1 MRSYPIQ
8 NFDVDKVYDT
18 VRDNT
23 LYFIHTLLQS
33 WGDCIDKVL
42 YDIAKKRTRIAKMA
56 SFFAQCDA
64 DYIARSIYILDKYIP
79 TSTKKRFLDAM
90 FVKYTTIVRPWIIQE
105 LKKKRRPTKKKNQTN
120 NQQQQRKVREQLLLA
135 MSFLVDAVTPL
146 LRYHDTCIADE
157 VHYILSQSK
166 RMELLL
172 LKRIRSKHVYRV
184 LSAKVPL
191 LSTLAQHTKAVNNV
205 RHATCRSDDRH
216 IKEFAID
223 ILDIIV
229 KDPTQLQRLLITA
242 ISRI

>member
-1 MRSYPIQ
+1 MRSHPLP
-8 NFDVDKVYDT
+8 NFDVDAVYET

-42 YDIAKKRTRIAKMA
+42 YDIAKKRTRIAKVA
-56 SFFAQCDA
+56 SFFSQCDA

-90 FVKYTTIVRPWIIQE
+90 FTKYTTIVRPWIIQE
-105 LKKKRRPTKKKNQTN
+105 LKKKRPKKKKNPQQKK
-120 NQQQQRKVREQLLLA
+120 NQQHVKEHLLLA
-135 MSFLVDAVTPL
+135 MSFLVDAVSAL
-146 LRYHDTCIADE
+146 LRYHDSCIADE

-172 LKRIRSKHVYRV
+172 LKRIQSKHVYRV
-184 LSAKVPL
+184 LSTRVPL
-191 LSTLAQHTKAVNNV
+191 LSTVAQHTTAVNNI

-216 IKEFAID
+216 IKQFA
-223 ILDIIV
+223 LDV
-229 KDPTQLQRLLITA
+229 LNKVVNDPIQLQRLLITR